1 MVKQPCIS
9 WSEMVDCVYIY
20 IALNQGKDTVV
31 LPKKWGGGGLDM
43 LPFLA
48 EDVASRTEALQVIFL
63 FGVALFTTIPKEV
76 TLFFKIDANRSI

>member
-1 MVKQPCIS
+1 
-9 WSEMVDCVYIY
+9 
-20 IALNQGKDTVV
+20 
-31 LPKKWGGGGLDM
+31 M

-48 EDVASRTEALQVIFL
+48 EDVASRTEALQVIFW